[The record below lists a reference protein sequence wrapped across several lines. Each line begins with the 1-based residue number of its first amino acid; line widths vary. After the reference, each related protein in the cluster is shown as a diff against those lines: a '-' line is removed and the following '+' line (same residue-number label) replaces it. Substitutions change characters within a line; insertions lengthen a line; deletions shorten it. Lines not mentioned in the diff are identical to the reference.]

1 MTFIGRKVLAI
12 ITGASRGIGRETVL
26 QLSKIVAKGS
36 AFLITARTAAK
47 LEELRDEIKS
57 SVEGIDI
64 HVLVC
69 DAEKLNSGKILE
81 LQGAI
86 SSLIANSRTY
96 DVLLLVHNA
105 GTVGDITKRG
115 VEIINSDDWH
125 SYLQIN
131 FVSVVLINNSVLST
145 IPERVAPARYIL
157 NVTSLLAVKAFPS
170 MVQLISK
177 LVQKGNKPE
186 KEYNLQYSVGKAAR
200 EAFFRALAVEESNLR
215 ILNYSPGPVQTDMHN
230 EIAKRSYD
238 EGIRESFKAQADSTE
253 VNRRTLS
260 PKETVEK
267 MLSILEEDKFESG
280 SRYDFFDF

>member
-1 MTFIGRKVLAI
+1 MTFKGRKVLAV

-47 LEELRDEIKS
+47 LEELKEEIKFS
-57 SVEGIDI
+57 AEGIDV

-81 LQGAI
+81 LQGAL
-86 SSLIANSRTY
+86 SSMIANSRMY

-105 GTVGDITKRG
+105 GTVGDVTKRG
-115 VEIINSDDWH
+115 VEISNSDDWH

-131 FVSVVLINNSVLST
+131 FVSVVLVNNSVLST
-145 IPERVAPARYIL
+145 IPERVQLSFHVAPVRYIL

-170 MVQLISK
+170 MA
-177 LVQKGNKPE
+177 
-186 KEYNLQYSVGKAAR
+186 QYSVGKAAR
-200 EAFFRALAVEESNLR
+200 EAFFRTLAVEEPNLR

-230 EIAKRSYD
+230 EIAKKSYD
-238 EGIRESFKAQADSTE
+238 EGIRKSFQAQAGSTE

-267 MLSILEEDKFESG
+267 MLSILEEGKFENG
-280 SRYDFFDF
+280 SRHDFFDP

>member
-1 MTFIGRKVLAI
+1 MTFTGRKVLAI

-170 MVQLISK
+170 MVQ
-177 LVQKGNKPE
+177 
-186 KEYNLQYSVGKAAR
+186 YSVGKAAR